1 MRRVAIGRALLRHVR
16 RRDVG
21 GEVERVVVQV
31 VFGAAGGQEGLAG
44 GEERDRVRAI
54 AVEFRLQDGGV
65 ST

>member
-1 MRRVAIGRALLRHVR
+1 M
-16 RRDVG
+16 
-21 GEVERVVVQV
+21 QV